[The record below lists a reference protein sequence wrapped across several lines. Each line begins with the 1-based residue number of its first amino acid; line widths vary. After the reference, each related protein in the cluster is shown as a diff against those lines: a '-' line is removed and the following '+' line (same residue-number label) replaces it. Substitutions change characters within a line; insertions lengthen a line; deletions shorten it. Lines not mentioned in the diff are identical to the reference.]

1 MDEKKLRTNPVK
13 AIREY
18 CLDCC
23 LASSHEVAL
32 CPASGCALHPFRFGK
47 NPYRAE
53 RSAAQMEAAKRL
65 GQRAVLA
72 RNLNKTT

>member
-1 MDEKKLRTNPVK
+1 MEEKKLRTNPVK
-13 AIREY
+13 VIREY

-32 CPASGCALHPFRFGK
+32 CPAAHCPLWPFRFGK

-53 RSAAQMEAAKRL
+53 RSAAQKAAAMQSLEKMRFT
-65 GQRAVLA
+65 QNRP
-72 RNLNKTT
+72 

>member
-13 AIREY
+13 VIRAY

-23 LASSHEVAL
+23 LASPHEVAL
-32 CPASGCALHPFRFGK
+32 CPAAHCPLWPFRFGK
-47 NPYRAE
+47 NPYRKE
-53 RSAAQMEAAKRL
+53 RSVAQMEASKRL

-72 RNLNKTT
+72 RNANKTA